1 MLSNACSGA
10 ALLVEA
16 ANMGDPDAQ
25 YELGCRLRIEV
36 FTSCPLFFL
45 LNESITRFSAREWTF
60 DICSLELI
68 ICPGCSRRMTM
79 FSLINRLSITLSK
92 LLTRYAVRYLLE
104 CWLYSFWCAI
114 RWACFIFHLNP
125 WLQLHPGA
133 LYLLG
138 AVYLTG
144 DCVKRD
150 IASAMWCF
158 HRASEKVSDFSL
170 RISSMKY
177 ELDAQVS
184 VSFIY
189 T

>member
-1 MLSNACSGA
+1 MQRCCFVGW
-10 ALLVEA
+10 
-16 ANMGDPDAQ
+16 
-25 YELGCRLRIEV
+25 
-36 FTSCPLFFL
+36 SCKYGWSRCTVWTWMSTKNWGFHIVPSVPSTKWV
-45 LNESITRFSAREWTF
+45 NHPFSAREWTF

-92 LLTRYAVRYLLE
+92 LLTRYAVCYLLE
-104 CWLYSFWCAI
+104 CWLYSFWCAF

>member
-1 MLSNACSGA
+1 MDIWYSWNLCS
-10 ALLVEA
+10 V
-16 ANMGDPDAQ
+16 
-25 YELGCRLRIEV
+25 
-36 FTSCPLFFL
+36 
-45 LNESITRFSAREWTF
+45 
-60 DICSLELI
+60 ELI
-68 ICPGCSRRMTM
+68 VCPCCSCRMTM

-104 CWLYSFWCAI
+104 CWLYSFWCAF

-189 T
+189 TLLISGFVFWLLSFDHLQGHAGAAIAYGSLLLKGLWNNCSVWLRIR